1 MINFLSNI
9 RDLINFIINKF
20 HKPVE
25 KYIPVMTFRYGFT
38 GLTNTA
44 FDIFL
49 YFLFYN
55 FVFRKELVDVV
66 FVTMTPHIAAF
77 VFVFPIT
84 FTTGFILARYI
95 TFTQSNLRGRK
106 QLFRYGLTVVG
117 SIVLHYVLLKIF
129 VEYLHFWPTFAKI
142 VTVSIV
148 IVYSY
153 FAQKYFS
160 FRIINTI
167 IKD

>member
-1 MINFLSNI
+1 MIDFLRYI
-9 RDLINFIINKF
+9 RDLINVIINTF

-25 KYIPVMTFRYGFT
+25 KYVPIMTFRYGFT
-38 GLTNTA
+38 GLANTA

-49 YFLFYN
+49 YFIFYN
-55 FVFRKELVDVV
+55 FIFKKELVHV
-66 FVTMTPHIAAF
+66 FFITMTPHIAAF

-106 QLFRYGLTVVG
+106 QLFRYMLTVAG
-117 SIVLHYVLLKIF
+117 SIILHYFLLKFF
-129 VEYLHFWPTFAKI
+129 VEYLHFWPTISKI
-142 VTVSIV
+142 ITVAIV